1 MQNRARGGVG
11 ELDLLHSYAEP
22 RMPETE
28 KTLTSPGIIEPFS
41 GRRRRKFLRFS
52 GGIPRVA
59 TSQNS
64 DINHTQEIILRN
76 AARKSGL
83 EEAAPLTTLD
93 ERRVV
98 LIKRLCVRCGA
109 Q

>member
-76 AARKSGL
+76 AARK
-83 EEAAPLTTLD
+83 
-93 ERRVV
+93 
-98 LIKRLCVRCGA
+98 
-109 Q
+109 